1 MKQRKVGSVMTDDVV
16 RVVRTTPFKDI
27 AALLDE
33 HRISGVPVVDDDE
46 KVIGVISETDLMA
59 RQTEQTDPGE
69 RRHRFRLTPAA
80 HRTAAK
86 ARARTAGELMSSPAV
101 TVRAESSIAE
111 AARIL
116 AKYRVE
122 RLPVI
127 DEEDRLVGI
136 VTRRDL
142 LQVFLRPDE
151 EIRAEVIDEV
161 LVRTL
166 WLVPQAVKV
175 TVTDGV
181 VTLEGEL
188 ERSSEVPVA
197 VRMTG
202 QIDGVVSVVDRL
214 TSRYDDS
221 RLRPAEA
228 STAQG
233 TVEDW
238 LRSL

>member
-1 MKQRKVGSVMTDDVV
+1 MKQRKVGSVMTGDVV
-16 RVVRTTPFKDI
+16 RVVRSTPFKDV
-27 AALLDE
+27 AALLAE

-46 KVIGVISETDLMA
+46 KVLGVISETDLMA
-59 RQTEQTDPGE
+59 RQAEKTDSGE
-69 RRHRFRLTPAA
+69 RRHRFRLTPSA
-80 HRTAAK
+80 HRTAVK
-86 ARARTAGELMSSPAV
+86 ARALTAGELMSSPAV

-111 AARIL
+111 AARTL
-116 AKYRVE
+116 AKFRVE

-166 WLVPQAVKV
+166 WLVPQAIKV

-233 TVEDW
+233 TVDDW